1 MRKDVAGYD
10 LKSLLIGS
18 EGTLGIVTAA
28 WLRLI
33 PAPEAAIPVAAV
45 YAGRRQAGCRALESV
60 LGNGLQVAALEY
72 LDAPHDRAVGR
83 GVPGRDP
90 RRRGFHGAGR
100 SRRVSRR
107 GRRTGR

>member
-45 YAGRRQAGCRALESV
+45 YPMWPAAARRSSACSE
-60 LGNGLQVAALEY
+60 AAC
-72 LDAPHDRAVGR
+72 
-83 GVPGRDP
+83 
-90 RRRGFHGAGR
+90 RRRRSSTWTAARSRSRPARFPAAMPAGAGFMVLAEADGR
-100 SRRVSRR
+100 AAEAR
-107 GRRTGR
+107 GDGR